1 MAFNKWLFH
10 YILCLVLYGFELQ
23 LGGTVEFSPRVL
35 VVLKPALG
43 PGIEI
48 GSNMELME
56 IGRMAEYA

>member
-1 MAFNKWLFH
+1 
-10 YILCLVLYGFELQ
+10 LQ
-23 LGGTVEFSPRVL
+23 LEGTVEFSPRVL